1 MVKFGKR
8 GNERANDVL
17 SGGEESVSGRRK
29 ASRRGA
35 VVLAVTLFLVA
46 FALVLAATFPF
57 RSAFTVALA
66 VVAGLALAGSV
77 HIAYEW
83 ERAVVLRFGRFHRL
97 AGPGLYVT
105 VPVVDSVTI
114 VIDQRISSISC
125 SAEQVLTADLVP
137 VDLDAVVFWMVWDP
151 KKACLAVEDYEHS
164 ASLVAQTAL
173 RDAIGRASVAE
184 VAIRREQLDRE
195 LKRVLEEKVAPWGI
209 TVLSVEIRDILLPK
223 ELQDVMSLEAQAEQ
237 RKKARIILMEAEQD
251 ICEMMDDMGDT
262 YAKNDAALRLRAMH
276 LLYESVR
283 ETGGTVVVPS
293 SFSEGFGDVLGD
305 AAKDVLGK
313 GSGL

>member
-173 RDAIGRASVAE
+173 RDAIGQV
-184 VAIRREQLDRE
+184 
-195 LKRVLEEKVAPWGI
+195 
-209 TVLSVEIRDILLPK
+209 
-223 ELQDVMSLEAQAEQ
+223 
-237 RKKARIILMEAEQD
+237 
-251 ICEMMDDMGDT
+251 
-262 YAKNDAALRLRAMH
+262 
-276 LLYESVR
+276 
-283 ETGGTVVVPS
+283 
-293 SFSEGFGDVLGD
+293 
-305 AAKDVLGK
+305 
-313 GSGL
+313 

>member
-173 RDAIGRASVAE
+173 RDAIGRASVSN
-184 VAIRREQLDRE
+184 VVMRRHQLDQE
-195 LKRVLEEKVAPWGI
+195 LQEAVEAKVTDWGI
-209 TVLSVEIRDILLPK
+209 AVLSVEIRDIIIPK
-223 ELQDVMSLEAQAEQ
+223 ELQGVMSLEAQAEC
-237 RKKARIILMEAEQD
+237 RKNARITLMEAERDVSAILQEVAETYSHDEIALSLRKIHLVYEGMQD
-251 ICEMMDDMGDT
+251 NE
-262 YAKNDAALRLRAMH
+262 
-276 LLYESVR
+276 
-283 ETGGTVVVPS
+283 GTVVVPS
-293 SFSEGFGDVLGD
+293 AYSEGFTLDPNKD
-305 AAKDVLGK
+305 APKAKGNPAT
-313 GSGL
+313 

>member
-35 VVLAVTLFLVA
+35 VVLTLFLVA

-173 RDAIGRASVAE
+173 RDAIGRASVSE
-184 VAIRREQLDRE
+184 VAIRRNQLDQE
-195 LKRVLEEKVAPWGI
+195 LQEVIEERTSLWGI
-209 TVLSVEIRDILLPK
+209 TVLSVEIRDIVIPQ
-223 ELQDVMSLEAQAEQ
+223 ELQEVMSTEAQAE
-237 RKKARIILMEAEQD
+237 REKNARMVLAEVEKD
-251 ICEMMDDMGDT
+251 ISSMLV
-262 YAKNDAALRLRAMH
+262 DAAHVYEENEVALRLRTMH
-276 LLYESVR
+276 LLYESVKGS
-283 ETGGTVVVPS
+283 GGTVVIPS
-293 SFSEGFGDVLGD
+293 AYSEGFSD
-305 AAKDVLGK
+305 AALKNMADSLKTPK
-313 GSGL
+313 G

>member
-137 VDLDAVVFWMVWDP
+137 VDLDAVVFWMVWSA
-151 KKACLAVEDYEHS
+151 KSAAVEVEDYAS
-164 ASLVAQTAL
+164 AVSWIAQTAM
-173 RDAIGRASVAE
+173 RKAIGRATVAE
-184 VAIRREQLDRE
+184 VAMRRDQLDAE
-195 LKRVLEEKVAPWGI
+195 LKDAIEEKLSPWGI
-209 TVLSVEIRDILLPK
+209 DIIDVEVRDIVVPK
-223 ELQDVMSLEAQAEQ
+223 ELQEAMAMEAVAE
-237 RKKARIILMEAEQD
+237 RKKNARMVLAEAEKD
-251 ICEMMDDMGDT
+251 ISEMLMDASEVYAGD
-262 YAKNDAALRLRAMH
+262 ADAMKLRTMH
-276 LLYESVR
+276 LAYESV
-283 ETGGTVVVPS
+283 EKSGGTLVVPS
-293 SFSEGFGDVLGD
+293 AFSEGFVEGGAEK
-305 AAKDVLGK
+305 AAREGHQA
-313 GSGL
+313 

>member
-17 SGGEESVSGRRK
+17 SGGEDSVSGRRK

-105 VPVVDSVTI
+105 IPVVDSVTI

-125 SAEQVLTADLVP
+125 SAEQVLGRSRAGGSRRHDVLDGVGPEEGVP
-137 VDLDAVVFWMVWDP
+137 GRR
-151 KKACLAVEDYEHS
+151 EDYRSAAGATGAARRHRPVEMTELSMQRAYRSPAEEEHRGEDRAVGRHDHRRGDPRHPHAPGAAERHERRS
-164 ASLVAQTAL
+164 PGTAGAQRPRRA
-173 RDAIGRASVAE
+173 GR
-184 VAIRREQLDRE
+184 
-195 LKRVLEEKVAPWGI
+195 G
-209 TVLSVEIRDILLPK
+209 
-223 ELQDVMSLEAQAEQ
+223 
-237 RKKARIILMEAEQD
+237 
-251 ICEMMDDMGDT
+251 
-262 YAKNDAALRLRAMH
+262 
-276 LLYESVR
+276 
-283 ETGGTVVVPS
+283 
-293 SFSEGFGDVLGD
+293 
-305 AAKDVLGK
+305 
-313 GSGL
+313 